1 MGLQCNQPV
10 KITGTSPPA
19 FRPCQFSAAEGETKC
34 ARHGGR
40 PMRPRRTKPV
50 LDRMG
55 IALVRFWRA
64 LRG

>member
-40 PMRPRRTKPV
+40 PMRPRRMRGY
-50 LDRMG
+50 RM
-55 IALVRFWRA
+55 AMAQFWRA
-64 LRG
+64 VRALVGR